1 MLFCLISP
9 RTYYRLTWVCGYASI
24 PLYMKLM
31 MHLVS
36 LFEKEEAK
44 TLADYQRELLVKTS
58 AQQFTKLRELGLGIQ
73 ISVT

>member
-1 MLFCLISP
+1 
-9 RTYYRLTWVCGYASI
+9 
-24 PLYMKLM
+24 M